1 MTTGK
6 SIALTR
12 YTFVGKVMSLLFN
25 MPSRLVVTFLPRSKH
40 LLISWLQ
47 SSSAVISICSSP
59 LELIFKVFSDGLPVG
74 MQNQFSSSPPKEKKR
89 RGKQQINIWE

>member
-1 MTTGK
+1 MFT
-6 SIALTR
+6 LTVSSVHIR
-12 YTFVGKVMSLLFN
+12 VSS
-25 MPSRLVVTFLPRSKH
+25 PALVVRVYCRTKLRNFLNVMF
-40 LLISWLQ
+40 IS
-47 SSSAVISICSSP
+47 VYSSP